1 MRTLGVAAASF
12 AGLCL
17 SSLSADAAPW
27 CAQYSGGGQ
36 GGGTNCGFYSFEQ
49 CQQTVRG
56 IGGFCSLNPFEAYG
70 YSQQQRPVRRS
81 WRRDR
86 D

>member
-1 MRTLGVAAASF
+1 MRTLAVAAVTF
-12 AGLCL
+12 AGLTL

-27 CAQYSGGGQ
+27 CAQYSGRGGA
-36 GGGTNCGFYSFEQ
+36 TNCGFYSFEQ

-70 YSQQQRPVRRS
+70 YSQQQRPIRRS

>member
-1 MRTLGVAAASF
+1 MRALALAAVTF
-12 AGLCL
+12 AGLAL

-27 CAQYSGGGQ
+27 CAQYSGR

-49 CQQTVRG
+49 CQTTVRG
-56 IGGFCSLNPFEAYG
+56 NGGFCSQNPFEAYG
-70 YSQQQRPVRRS
+70 YSQQQRRRS

>member
-1 MRTLGVAAASF
+1 MRKIAVF
-12 AGLCL
+12 ATMLAGF
-17 SSLSADAAPW
+17 SLSTSGVEAAPW
-27 CAQYSGGGQ
+27 CAQYSVHGGA
-36 GGGTNCGFYSFEQ
+36 TNCGFYSFEQ

-70 YSQQQRPVRRS
+70 YSQQRPVRRS
-81 WRRDR
+81 WRRER

>member
-1 MRTLGVAAASF
+1 MRTLAVAGVTF
-12 AGLCL
+12 AGLTL
-17 SSLSADAAPW
+17 SSLNADAAPW
-27 CAQYSGGGQ
+27 CAQYSGR

-70 YSQQQRPVRRS
+70 YSQQQRRRS